1 MYNALLLRVVVE
13 NTEADRLL
21 ARCRTTH
28 THTHTQ
34 IIEGVKVPIDSSQ
47 PNPNKI
53 EFDNLYLDMNN
64 IIHPCAHPEDKP
76 APETYD

>member
-1 MYNALLLRVVVE
+1 MRCYSELWLRIL
-13 NTEADRLL
+13 RLIDYL
-21 ARCRTTH
+21 HAAVQ
-28 THTHTQ
+28 HTHTQ